1 MTPSEFEIMY
11 DVKHIFN
18 YTLDETRCHVGRAPT
33 LNSCVMLFG
42 RESTRKVMRG
52 ALDTFI
58 DFVKAKDK
66 PNNAQ
71 RDTICWLVMSQFGSL
86 KITEWLLF
94 SMKAMSGQFGK
105 FYNCLD
111 PLDITTAVRSW
122 AKECEAFR
130 NEYRSEQVR
139 KDREAERQF
148 EVMSEAKRQ
157 EALKI
162 LERIEEKLKAKLK
175 EKKS

>member
-18 YTLDETRCHVGRAPT
+18 YTLDETRCHVGRAPN
-33 LNSCVMLFG
+33 LRDCQALFG
-42 RESTRKVMRG
+42 RDVLRKVMRG

-58 DFVKAKDK
+58 DFCKCKDK

-71 RDTICWLVMSQFGSL
+71 RDTICWLCMTQYGSL

-94 SMKAMSGQFGK
+94 TMKAMSGQFGK
-105 FYNCLD
+105 FYNTLD
-111 PLDITTAVRSW
+111 PLDITTAVRAWS
-122 AKECEAFR
+122 KECEAFR
-130 NEYRSEQVR
+130 NEYRAEQVR
-139 KDREAERQF
+139 KAREKERE
-148 EVMSEAKRQ
+148 EVVMTPEERE

-162 LERIEEKLKAKLK
+162 LERIGEKLKAKR
-175 EKKS
+175 

>member
-1 MTPSEFEIMY
+1 MTSFEFEIMY

-18 YTLDETRCHVGRAPT
+18 YTLDEPRCHVGRAPT
-33 LNSCVMLFG
+33 LNTCVNLFG

-58 DFVKAKDK
+58 DFVKCKDK

-71 RDTICWLVMSQFGSL
+71 RDTICWLVMTQFGSL

-94 SMKAMSGQFGK
+94 TMKAMSGQFGK
-105 FYNCLD
+105 FYNTLD

-122 AKECEAFR
+122 SRECETFR
-130 NEYRSEQVR
+130 NEYRAEQVR
-139 KDREAERQF
+139 KAREKERE
-148 EVMSEAKRQ
+148 EVVMTPEERE

-162 LERIEEKLKAKLK
+162 LERIREKLKANHK
-175 EKKS
+175 